1 MPKRSSR
8 WPLILPVFVKI
19 LRVSAFISFLL
30 PSVLWADLSVNDT
43 LNKYTLYGRKGI
55 SIGDAANTAKDTS
68 FKGAWVGSDSIIDL
82 KGHNNIWSTITT
94 KELVFEGNGQDTV
107 MGKTDVRDS
116 LSVIGAANIFH
127 GIVNVEKSAYLAQYD
142 SLQKGL
148 YIGNGPVR
156 VNLWALGHVWE
167 GHPISKDF
175 WNTKTSRISSDGLI
189 PGVHWNDV
197 QPHEPYGMSFPD
209 TTISTVGTTNVG
221 GSNNVIWDNK
231 TFQCGFQ
238 QTLTGKSLSLAQCQ
252 DTVLSEEGGSV
263 GVLQPGNYGD
273 LSLSTGTT
281 IYLTEGVY
289 SFHSITMAAGGT
301 RPTMLLSLQPH
312 GKRTIV
318 YIRNSL
324 SISATNANVRSV
336 IAPSRAVN
344 YANRTS
350 KAYGTDSTQFAGG
363 SMMVYSEAADLT
375 LNNYLDLWATVTAPS
390 NTVYVKEGFHLYGQ
404 IFADSIAIDNNFRG
418 TDGAFIPWYPDRPK
432 VNFSGVVAAS
442 VDEKDLKADGMPDT
456 SWATITI
463 SMNHINGDPITV
475 WYHTIDSNATGSAA
489 HGSSANGTLDYVTVK
504 DSLVIPATSLSG
516 TIRIPVL
523 GDNIHEG
530 DEFFKVKIDSIRNAD
545 LGSRDTAK
553 ISDSI
558 AVVRIIDND
567 NMLFVR
573 LIPDSSGP
581 RSLVRSVSD
590 TQVFKY
596 RLQIY
601 DTAGVGKVT
610 PAATPVSVR
619 LKIVELPEDSAY
631 AVVGRDYVLDS
642 VDYTFASMNGSSRG
656 DSDLAVI
663 VKIPPTTQFAPTFC
677 IRLALDSVH
686 GSHSLDSVV
695 VDTVYSF
702 AAHLVLRGGSAPND
716 GTKPLPMR
724 VQLLNSATGT
734 PVSSRVPLA
743 YSWSTLDGSA
753 VAGQH
758 FVGDTAKADTL
769 IAGSFYDSLTV
780 AILASSAYDSTRH
793 FRAVLTPVSVYA
805 GLATAKDTAID
816 TLTCSFGKPTISM
829 PDMSVQR
836 QAADI
841 ILKLPVRL
849 SRFNVLNPVYSFAA
863 ADGGA
868 VNGTDYV
875 LKPGTDSITST
886 DTISITIKGGTYFDT
901 ARSFWVTLP
910 SYDTSALAT
919 VAQGSDTVAKIT
931 ITSPV
936 TSVRLLVDDA
946 AAARSSDASIVFPVR
961 VVDASDTARRVTTR
975 VALPFTWS
983 TVDGSAIAG
992 REFKGDTA
1000 AAGTVLAG
1008 DSGTSLAV
1016 TVLHTAA
1023 YDSTRHFQVVTV
1035 PGSLVGLSTIP
1046 DTAVGTLRNGNAQP
1060 LAYFPI
1066 PSWVVN
1072 ETPERIHW
1080 IPVRLSGP
1088 VAVAETLLVSADV
1101 SGSAALAGRDYVLLQ
1116 PSDGG
1121 LDTTLVSTNSVKNV
1135 QLVVPAG
1142 DSLVWVPLLVLRD
1155 SLDKL
1160 DHHVR
1165 LRLALASGLAPVD
1178 TARDTSTVTFLNT
1191 DASVVSFWKD
1201 TLTVKDVDG
1210 AATIQLLLDIAS
1222 HVATQASVATL
1233 ASVHDLGLAGDSS
1246 VALSFASGNT
1256 SASFVLTWG
1265 NDHKVGSDRV
1275 FDLHLVGLQGLVR
1288 GVDSVLH
1295 VRIINTNVAPVVKIT
1310 SPADSARLGKKNLD
1324 SLGKVPVTWNVDGK
1338 AQTPYDTL
1346 LPEGKSTISKCYTDA
1361 WGNIGCDSVHVWL
1374 DTTAPKVV
1382 IDSVSKDGGKT
1393 WVAIDTPWVNVPGVL
1408 VKWHSIDGGATTWH
1422 QDTAKL
1428 TDTLNTVTRCIEDAV
1443 GNKGCGSGLVGFD
1456 TIPPKVWITTPPNGS
1471 QWPLGCVSVIYYV
1484 QDRGVTTQHD
1494 TTYCSEVLGPH
1505 TIKTPIYIDRAG
1517 NAASGS
1523 TTITMVP
1530 NTPTSAKYIDSDGD
1544 GRIDEVIVQF
1554 PTKVV
1559 GNLPNFDIS
1568 YNTPGANTISS
1579 SVVSYGSSSQAG
1591 SFYVV
1596 KGDTLRDA
1604 SGKLIRVVEGRP
1616 VLDSDGHQLVD
1627 STGHPL
1633 YASSSGT
1640 PLLNANG
1647 KPVRDTNGIPLWI
1660 AGTAGSVDSSVLV
1673 VKLSTPFPYGWTSS
1687 SVTDLGVIKGT
1698 NTALVN
1704 GQSVQQAWKDTFD
1717 IQDGVAPV
1725 ITKSEVHRAESYSG
1739 KDTLWLYPSEPIAL
1753 DGKGNTGVFQVS
1765 LDSGRTWIDVPVA
1778 STTSSG
1784 ALQVI
1789 LNLGSGV
1796 KPGVLVRFGES
1807 VSDASGNR
1815 VHLGHDTA
1823 RVVVMGPARP
1833 GLVQVGLDVPVIQP
1847 SSSSSSSSNLK
1858 GGFAFLASSG
1868 DTSAASMKSYLPGQG
1883 YASSS
1888 SVSDVCPDLADCA
1901 AISMYINQNSTV
1913 QLYVYDH
1920 LGTFVAGTDFIVTK
1934 SDLASLSKDGLER
1947 SRLKILWNL
1956 RDAKG
1961 EQVVSGIYLIHIVV
1975 RHDTYESATSPLENY
1990 ILKLGVKK

>member
-442 VDEKDLKADGMPDT
+442 VDEKDLKADGTPDT
-456 SWATITI
+456 SWAMITI

-489 HGSSANGTLDYVTVK
+489 HGSSANGTLDYVTIKK

-545 LGSRDTAK
+545 LGTRDTAK

-567 NMLFVR
+567 NLLFVR

-631 AVVGRDYVLDS
+631 AVVGHDYVLDS
-642 VDYTFASMNGSSRG
+642 VDYTFVPMSGSSRG

-743 YSWSTLDGSA
+743 YSWGTLDGSA

-961 VVDASDTARRVTTR
+961 VVDDSDTARRVTTR

-992 REFKGDTA
+992 REFKGVA
-1000 AAGTVLAG
+1000 AVAGTVLAG

-1035 PGSLVGLSTIP
+1035 PGSLAGLSTIS

-1060 LAYFPI
+1060 LAYFPVPEQTVGEI
-1066 PSWVVN
+1066 
-1072 ETPERIHW
+1072 PERILW
-1080 IPVRLSGP
+1080 VPVRLSGAL
-1088 VAVAETLLVSADV
+1088 AVPETLLVSAATA
-1101 SGSAALAGRDYVLLQ
+1101 STALADRDYQLLQ

-1121 LDTTLVSTNSVKNV
+1121 LDTTLA
-1135 QLVVPAG
+1135 AG
-1142 DSLVWVPLLVLRD
+1142 SEAATV
-1155 SLDKL
+1155 
-1160 DHHVR
+1160 
-1165 LRLALASGLAPVD
+1165 RLALSAGDTMAWVPVRVLLDVADRTDHWVRLELRGAVGSLAAVD
-1178 TARDTSTVTFLNT
+1178 SSRDTSKIWMM
-1191 DASVVSFWKD
+1191 A
-1201 TLTVKDVDG
+1201 
-1210 AATIQLLLDIAS
+1210 
-1222 HVATQASVATL
+1222 
-1233 ASVHDLGLAGDSS
+1233 
-1246 VALSFASGNT
+1246 
-1256 SASFVLTWG
+1256 
-1265 NDHKVGSDRV
+1265 
-1275 FDLHLVGLQGLVR
+1275 
-1288 GVDSVLH
+1288 
-1295 VRIINTNVAPVVKIT
+1295 APVVKIT
-1310 SPADSARLGKKNLD
+1310 SPAEGAHLGKKDLD
-1324 SLGKVPVTWNVDGK
+1324 ASGKVSVTWNVDGK

-1346 LPEGKSTISKCYTDA
+1346 LPEGKSTISKCYTDE
-1361 WGNIGCDSVHVWL
+1361 WGTGCDSVHVWL
-1374 DTTAPKVV
+1374 DTTPPKVV

-1494 TTYCSEVLGPH
+1494 TTYCSEVLGQQ

-1554 PTKVV
+1554 PSKVV
-1559 GNLPNFDIS
+1559 GPLPSFDIS
-1568 YNTPGANTISS
+1568 YNAPGANTISS
-1579 SVVSYGSSSQAG
+1579 SVVSYGSSSQSG
-1591 SFYVV
+1591 SYYVV

-1604 SGKLIRVVEGRP
+1604 SGKPVRVVEGRP
-1616 VLDSDGHQLVD
+1616 VLDSDGRQLVD

-1640 PLLNANG
+1640 PLLDANG
-1647 KPVRDTNGIPLWI
+1647 KPVRDTNGIPLWTV
-1660 AGTAGSVDSSVLV
+1660 AGNAGSVDSSVLV

-1704 GQSVQQAWKDTFD
+1704 GQSVKQAWKDTFD

-1725 ITKSEVHRAESYSG
+1725 ITKSEVHRAENYSG

-1789 LNLGSGV
+1789 LDLGSGV

-1815 VHLGHDTA
+1815 VHLEHDTA

-1833 GLVQVGLDVPVIQP
+1833 GLVQVGLDVPIVQP
-1847 SSSSSSSSNLK
+1847 SSSSSSSSTLK